1 MGFRNSQHLSNISPY
16 GNVTAGHSH
25 GVPSGGMSRQLKI
38 TVFQEWHG
46 YPWTQHPIN
55 TISGWWFGIPSGYD
69 QHSHGKSPFFKT
81 VNPGKP
87 SINGPFSMAMLNNQ
101 RVRLLRPTPGNITIK
116 HGLICSTSNSGS
128 WNSHWSAWWYKNTI
142 WLVVLT
148 ILKNMKVNGKDY
160 PIYYGK

>member
-1 MGFRNSQHLSNISPY
+1 
-16 GNVTAGHSH
+16 
-25 GVPSGGMSRQLKI
+25 MSRQLKI

-87 SINGPFSMAMLNNQ
+87 SINGPFSMAML
-101 RVRLLRPTPGNITIK
+101 RVSFIF
-116 HGLICSTSNSGS
+116 
-128 WNSHWSAWWYKNTI
+128 
-142 WLVVLT
+142 
-148 ILKNMKVNGKDY
+148 
-160 PIYYGK
+160 PIYWE